1 MRKNKPAPEASKPPK
16 TPAAPSAVWTW
27 WPLPALL
34 AATLAV
40 YLPAMSGPFLFDDLS
55 LPILSGRPPDEWT
68 FYARRMIRAI
78 FNLSLL
84 ADYHLWGLN
93 PAPYHWLNWFL
104 HAANGFL
111 AFLILRAFKVSHRLS
126 VLCAGIFWLH
136 PLQTEAV
143 SYIASRSEG
152 LSVLFSYSALLLFV
166 SRDRQ
171 APLSWSRTLG
181 ILLLMGLGVL
191 SKESAVAM
199 AGVFVIIDLL
209 EGRLRRLLSNWKL
222 YLPMAAGG
230 AAAAYHFIRI
240 ASREGSA
247 GFGLQGVR
255 PLDYLWTQFQCI
267 PIYLRFYVLPWGQN
281 LDHGFPL
288 AKAPL
293 DFLSW
298 VGLAFLAT
306 LAGLAWRYRATYP
319 LLLPGLLTFL
329 ILLTPTS
336 SIVPIAD
343 TLVERRM
350 YLPFIGLLLATA
362 ALLERM
368 AWNAARGAGAIAI
381 LALLAGLTGARN
393 QIYTSSI
400 AMWQD
405 SIKGNPKNARAH
417 FQLGYAFYREGRCAE
432 ANKHYETAAALNKPD
447 YELLVDWALSLD
459 CAGSSEAA
467 VEKLRAA
474 TALKKDSHAWATLGM
489 VYGKTGRPVEALD
502 ALNQALAINRRD
514 ANALAYR
521 GNVHLVG
528 GRIAEAIADFEAA
541 LRISPANTIAAQGLA
556 AARAAQASQK

>member
-1 MRKNKPAPEASKPPK
+1 MKKNKPAPEASKPPK
-16 TPAAPSAVWTW
+16 PPAAPSAVQPW

-34 AATLAV
+34 AAALAV
-40 YLPAMSGPFLFDDLS
+40 YLPAMNGPFLFDDLS
-55 LPILSGRPPDEWT
+55 LPILGGRPPDEWT
-68 FYARRMIRAI
+68 FYARRIIRAV

-93 PAPYHWLNWFL
+93 PAPYHWLNWVL

-111 AFLILRAFKVSHRLS
+111 AFLILRGFKVSYRLS

-166 SRDRQ
+166 ARDRQ
-171 APLSWSRTLG
+171 ARLSWPRTLG
-181 ILLLMGLGVL
+181 ILLLMGLGAL

-230 AAAAYHFIRI
+230 AAAAYHFIGI

-247 GFGLQGVR
+247 GFGLQGVK

-281 LDHGFPL
+281 LDHGFPV

-306 LAGLAWRYRATYP
+306 LTGLSWRYRAAYP

-329 ILLTPTS
+329 VLLTPTS

-368 AWNAARGAGAIAI
+368 AWNAARSAGAVAI
-381 LALLAGLTGARN
+381 LALLAGLTGVRN

-405 SIKGNPKNARAH
+405 SRAH
-417 FQLGYAFYREGRCAE
+417 FQLAYAFYREGQCAE
-432 ANKHYETAAALNKPD
+432 ANKYYEAAAALNKPD

-459 CAGSSEAA
+459 CAGSPQAA

-489 VYGKTGRPVEALD
+489 VYGKSGRPAEALD
-502 ALNQALAINRRD
+502 ALNQALAINRHD

-521 GNVHLVG
+521 GNVYLVG
-528 GRIAEAIADFEAA
+528 GRAAEAIADFEAA
-541 LRISPANTIAAQGLA
+541 LSISPANAIAAQGLA
-556 AARAAQASQK
+556 AARAAQSPAK